1 LVFDSAKISK
11 ALAARRAPLP
21 QPKRTSMSR
30 QPVIVGVADAP
41 TENRGRALPGVHV
54 LNMQRDAAN
63 EALAEAGLTMADVDG
78 LAVAGMWGMPGPGAM
93 QPNLLAEYLGIRFPK
108 YLDGTNVGG
117 SAFVLHAGHAYEM
130 IKSGVCDTVL
140 ILYGSMQKS
149 QAARSLGGRPA
160 LFSNQFDMTA
170 GLPSPAGAYAM
181 AANRHFHDYGSS
193 RETLAE
199 IAVATRAWATLNP
212 AAAFQDPLS
221 MEEVMA
227 AAPIVD
233 PLGRLDC
240 CLVTDGG
247 GAVVM
252 TTEERAKDL
261 KAKPVYVLGH
271 GESASHMNINYMPD
285 MSRLEVAEK
294 SSERAYAMAGLK
306 ASEMDMAMIY
316 DSFTITVLL
325 TMEALGL
332 CGRGEGKDFVKG
344 QRTAPGGEF
353 PMNTNGGGL
362 SYCHPGMYGIF
373 LLIEAARQLRG
384 GLGARQAPNVNTA
397 VCHGTGG
404 VLSSGATVVLAN
416 QKP

>member
-1 LVFDSAKISK
+1 
-11 ALAARRAPLP
+11 
-21 QPKRTSMSR
+21 MSR
-30 QPVIVGVADAP
+30 QPVIVGVSDAP
-41 TENRGRALPGVHV
+41 TENRGRALPGTHV
-54 LNMQRDAAN
+54 LNMQRDCAI
-63 EALAEAGLTMADVDG
+63 EALSEAGLTMSDVDG
-78 LAVAGMWGMPGPGAM
+78 VAVAGMWGMP
-93 QPNLLAEYLGIRFPK
+93 K
-108 YLDGTNVGG
+108 YLDGSNVGG

-130 IKSGVCDTVL
+130 IKAGVCDTVL

-181 AANRHFHDYGSS
+181 AANRHFYNYGSS

-199 IAVATRAWATLNP
+199 IAVATRSWAALNP
-212 AAAFQDPLS
+212 AAAFRDPLT
-221 MEEVMA
+221 MDEVLN

-233 PLGRLDC
+233 PLGRQDC

-261 KAKPVYVLGH
+261 KVKPIYVLGH
-271 GESASHMNINYMPD
+271 GESASHSNINYMPD
-285 MSRLEVAEK
+285 MSRLEVAEH
-294 SSERAYAMAGLK
+294 SSSRAYAMAGLK
-306 ASEMDMAMIY
+306 SSDIDMAMIY

-332 CGRGEGKDFVKG
+332 CARGEGKDFVKG

-373 LLIEAARQLRG
+373 LLIEATRQLRG
-384 GLGARQAPNVNTA
+384 GLGDRQAANVKTA

-404 VLSSGATVVLAN
+404 VLSSGATVVLSN
-416 QKP
+416 EKP

>member
-1 LVFDSAKISK
+1 
-11 ALAARRAPLP
+11 
-21 QPKRTSMSR
+21 MSR

-41 TENRGRALPGVHV
+41 TENRGRALPGTHV
-54 LNMQRDAAN
+54 LNMQRDCANAA
-63 EALAEAGLTMADVDG
+63 LKEAGLAMTDVDG

-130 IKSGVCDTVL
+130 IKAGVCDTVL

-149 QAARSLGGRPA
+149 QSARSLGGRPA
-160 LFSNQFDMTA
+160 LFSNQFDMVA
-170 GLPSPAGAYAM
+170 GLPAPAGSYAM
-181 AANRHFHDYGSS
+181 AAQRHFHDYGSTK
-193 RETLAE
+193 ETLAE
-199 IAVATRAWATLNP
+199 IAVSTRAWAGLNP
-212 AAAFQDPLS
+212 AAAFQDPLTID
-221 MEEVMA
+221 EVMA

-261 KAKPVYVLGH
+261 NAKPVYVLGH
-271 GESASHMNINYMPD
+271 GESASHSNINYMPD
-285 MSRLEVAEK
+285 MSRLEVAERA
-294 SSERAYAMAGLK
+294 SQAAYAMAGRQ
-306 ASEMDMAMIY
+306 AADMDMAMIY

-353 PMNTNGGGL
+353 PLNTNGGGL

-373 LLIEAARQLRG
+373 LLIEATRQLRG
-384 GLGARQAPNVNTA
+384 GLGLRQAPDVKTA

-404 VLSSGATVVLAN
+404 VLSSGATVVLSTEKN
-416 QKP
+416 

>member
-1 LVFDSAKISK
+1 
-11 ALAARRAPLP
+11 
-21 QPKRTSMSR
+21 
-30 QPVIVGVADAP
+30 
-41 TENRGRALPGVHV
+41 
-54 LNMQRDAAN
+54 
-63 EALAEAGLTMADVDG
+63 
-78 LAVAGMWGMPGPGAM
+78 
-93 QPNLLAEYLGIRFPK
+93 
-108 YLDGTNVGG
+108 
-117 SAFVLHAGHAYEM
+117 
-130 IKSGVCDTVL
+130 
-140 ILYGSMQKS
+140 MQKS

-181 AANRHFHDYGSS
+181 AANRHFYDYGSS

-199 IAVATRAWATLNP
+199 IAVATRSWAALNP
-212 AAAFQDPLS
+212 AAAFRDPLT
-221 MEEVMA
+221 MDEVLN

-233 PLGRLDC
+233 PLGRQDC

-261 KAKPVYVLGH
+261 KVKPIYILGH
-271 GESASHMNINYMPD
+271 GESASHSNINYMPD
-285 MSRLEVAEK
+285 MSRLEVAEH
-294 SSERAYAMAGLK
+294 SSSRAYAMAGLK
-306 ASEMDMAMIY
+306 ASDMDMAMIY

-332 CGRGEGKDFVKG
+332 CARGEGKDFVKG

-373 LLIEAARQLRG
+373 LLIEATRQLRG
-384 GLGARQAPNVNTA
+384 GLGDRQAANVKTA

-404 VLSSGATVVLAN
+404 VLSSGATVVLSN
-416 QKP
+416 EKP